1 VIINP
6 SFNERYGMTLFQKAR
21 LLFPVLVVFLFAA
34 CNRGSSSPVP
44 GQEQA
49 PQFKAGFNLMS
60 PQQDIEIG
68 RKYAQQIERET
79 RVLQDAAVQQYID
92 AVGKKLA
99 AQAPGEKFPYQFK
112 VVDVKEINAFA
123 LPGGFLYI
131 HTGAIAA
138 AQNESELA
146 GVMAHEISHA
156 ALRHGTNQMSKQIVA
171 EKGLGVA
178 AAILRGEQN
187 GGSLSDLVL
196 GAGANLLF
204 LRFSRT
210 AEKQADITG
219 AEIMAS
225 AGYDPRGL
233 GNFFQTLLSASA
245 RPPQIL
251 SDHPDPGNRI
261 QYLNELLP
269 KLKLAAQPV
278 TDTPEF
284 QHIKARVRG
293 LPGGRDFRRPALPP
307 KTVAR
312 PPAPAAQQQEMRA
325 PDGAYALTV
334 PSNWQMI
341 TASDKLLI
349 FAPPGAAGKTDK
361 GSVVVTH
368 GMFVG
373 IEALPDNMRN
383 LEQASQAF
391 VELQLRDNPE
401 MRVLDNMKS
410 TNLGGLPAMYIPIG
424 GASPV
429 TGREERDIICTT
441 ILPNGKLF
449 YLVLISPRDEAEVY
463 NPAFQQ
469 TLGSLRFGQ

>member
-1 VIINP
+1 
-6 SFNERYGMTLFQKAR
+6 MTQTVNRKRCEVSLA
-21 LLFPVLVVFLFAA
+21 LLILSLLLAA
-34 CNRGSSSPVP
+34 CSRSGSNAPVR

-49 PQFKAGFNLMS
+49 PQFKAGFNLLS

-68 RKYAQQIERET
+68 RQNAMQIEREMRMLPDPT
-79 RVLQDAAVQQYID
+79 VQQYVNN
-92 AVGKKLA
+92 VGKKLA

-123 LPGGFLYI
+123 LPGGFLYV

-138 AQNESELA
+138 AKNESELA

-156 ALRHGTNQMSKQIVA
+156 ALRHGTNQMSKQMVA

-178 AAILRGEQN
+178 SAILN
-187 GGSLSDLVL
+187 GGHDGASLGDSIL

-225 AGYDPRGL
+225 AGYDPQGL
-233 GNFFQTLLSASA
+233 GNFFKTLLAEGA

-269 KLKLAAQPV
+269 LLKLAANPIV
-278 TDTPEF
+278 DTPEF
-284 QHIKARVRG
+284 QQIKARVRG
-293 LPGGRDFRRPALPP
+293 LPGGRDLRRQATQQKPM
-307 KTVAR
+307 AR
-312 PPAPAAQQQEMRA
+312 PPAPAPQQQAMRA
-325 PDGAYALTV
+325 PDGSYGLSV
-334 PSNWQMI
+334 PNNWQMI
-341 TASDKLLI
+341 NASDNLTI
-349 FAPPGAAGKTDK
+349 FAPQGAAGKTDT
-361 GSVVVTH
+361 SNVVVTH
-368 GMFVG
+368 GIFVG
-373 IEALPDNMRN
+373 TQDLPANLQN
-383 LEQASQAF
+383 LEQASKAF

-401 MRVLDNMKS
+401 MRVLDNMKP

-424 GASPV
+424 GESPV
-429 TGREERDIICTT
+429 TGREERDIICTA

-449 YLVLISPRDEAEVY
+449 YLVLISPRDEAEAY

-469 TLGSLRFGQ
+469 TLASVQFGR